1 LTPGV
6 WLGFAASCVAVG
18 EFELLDRLCS
28 SGPIALA
35 RLCAAFAL
43 LKALEGARGGYVVV
57 RASLARSVVEEWREG
72 AFQTAVEEALPHVV
86 KRVRAKLG
94 KGPVRVVEA
103 KIALAQLVEEELLR
117 VARRLGLRV

>member
-1 LTPGV
+1 
-6 WLGFAASCVAVG
+6 VAVG

-28 SGPIALA
+28 SGLLALA

-57 RASLARSVVEEWREG
+57 RASIARSVVEGWREG

-86 KRVRAKLG
+86 KRVRARLG

-117 VARRLGLRV
+117 AARRMGLWV

>member
-1 LTPGV
+1 V
-6 WLGFAASCVAVG
+6 R

-57 RASLARSVVEEWREG
+57 RASLARSVVEGWREG
-72 AFQTAVEEALPHVV
+72 AFQTAVEEALPHI
-86 KRVRAKLG
+86 VRRIRARLG
-94 KGPVRVVEA
+94 KGPLRVVEA
-103 KIALAQLVEEELLR
+103 KIALAQLVEEELLKT
-117 VARRLGLRV
+117 ARRLGLWV